1 MEKPTIIG
9 KLEKQNDFADV
20 ELGNDV
26 DDDEKPKD
34 PAKVN
39 PDSKI
44 DLVRA
49 FFQGGINGAM
59 TNMMLF
65 FLAFFLIALICG
77 LISFLAS
84 FFKVQIMY
92 SRLKSE
98 KNAIL
103 GSCIIGQDG

>member
-26 DDDEKPKD
+26 DEDEKPKD

-49 FFQGGINGAM
+49 FFHGGINGAM

-92 SRLKSE
+92 K
-98 KNAIL
+98 
-103 GSCIIGQDG
+103 